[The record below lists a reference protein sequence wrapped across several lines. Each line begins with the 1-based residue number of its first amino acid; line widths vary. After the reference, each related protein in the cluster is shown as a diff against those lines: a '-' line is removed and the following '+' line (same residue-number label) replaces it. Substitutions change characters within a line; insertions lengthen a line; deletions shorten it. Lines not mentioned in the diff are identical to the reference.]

1 MGKFYL
7 RDLKLDK
14 AEQYIKDAFSFS
26 IKNNTYAFIYAT
38 FLVSVGRSKE
48 AAVILEKLAA
58 DHFEE
63 VKVNSLLA
71 IAYDMDLD
79 TVMKDKYIAMAQTVK
94 LRELNKMAQK
104 GEGINIKPKAN
115 IPHRLPPSQ

>member
-1 MGKFYL
+1 MSKEKEILFLEQGKAEEQMNKVLSLQEGESSALLEMGKFYL

-14 AEQYIKDAFSFS
+14 AEQYLKDAFSFS

-38 FLVSVGRSKE
+38 FLVSVNRTRE

-63 VKVNSLLA
+63 VKVYSLLA

-79 TVMKDKYIAMAQTVK
+79 T
-94 LRELNKMAQK
+94 
-104 GEGINIKPKAN
+104 
-115 IPHRLPPSQ
+115 